1 MRPVT
6 VSMREL
12 RAAPAK
18 ILRRALRT
26 GAPIHVGDFVIEV
39 KSSAPLKGT
48 IFGAMRTKE
57 DPGCPEDWLSAED
70 APSSG
75 SSLPG

>member
-1 MRPVT
+1 
-6 VSMREL
+6 MREL

-48 IFGAMRTKE
+48 IFGAMHE
-57 DPGCPEDWLSAED
+57 G
-70 APSSG
+70 G
-75 SSLPG
+75 SRLPGGLAFR